1 MSETHSLVSLV
12 ARILMSIIFISAGLE
27 KITGYEASAAYM
39 QGHGLPG
46 ALLPLAIATELG
58 GGLAVLLGIFSRWA
72 GLLLAGFCL
81 VTAALFHFDLADQI
95 QTIMLM
101 KNLAMAGGLLLLY
114 VNGPGRYAI
123 RD

>member
-1 MSETHSLVSLV
+1 MSATHSLVSLV
-12 ARILMSIIFISAGLE
+12 ARILMSVIFLSAGFE

-81 VTAALFHFDLADQI
+81 VTAVIFHADFGD
-95 QTIMLM
+95 QTQSINFM
-101 KNLAMAGGLLLLY
+101 KNLAMAGGFLLLY
-114 VNGPGRYAI
+114 ANGPGKYVV

>member
-12 ARILMSIIFISAGLE
+12 ARILMSIIFIAAGLE
-27 KITGYEASAAYM
+27 KITAYEASAAYM

-81 VTAALFHFDLADQI
+81 VTAALFHFDLADQT
-95 QTIMLM
+95 QKIMLM

-114 VNGPGRYAI
+114 ANGPGRYAI

>member
-1 MSETHSLVSLV
+1 MSV
-12 ARILMSIIFISAGLE
+12 IFLSAGFE

-81 VTAALFHFDLADQI
+81 VTAAVFHADFGD
-95 QTIMLM
+95 QTQSINFM
-101 KNLAMAGGLLLLY
+101 KNLAMAGGFLLLY
-114 VNGPGRYAI
+114 ANGPGRYVV